1 MKTYYKNQKSC
12 PLASSP
18 KHAARLLQGSNV
30 TASIGFSDKYKTTS
44 TQIEEKHNTTLAAWW
59 TSTDSAKKDFISPGQ
74 TTYVVGE
81 ESADALRA
89 LGQQPSVLDINSV
102 RTELEQAHLHLPPK
116 SLQDFHEKMLH
127 VIEDFSDIFNKY
139 TAIAKDKFVMRIWQI
154 YAPKGALGR
163 TPYLHTDHSILTGM
177 WYPYANRA
185 PAEFY
190 AGDVPEHVWAALQ
203 PERKGK
209 KRGKLSKKDH
219 QNSLVL
225 QDFTNQASPKD
236 LVTLPSGAL
245 IVAKN
250 LKDRADPTGFKDL
263 SKQKARESIF
273 LHKSGDVKSTGQV
286 GLIMIPQI
294 LR

>member
-1 MKTYYKNQKSC
+1 MKSYYKNQKSC

-18 KHAARLLQGSNV
+18 KHAARLLQANNV
-30 TASIGFSDKYKTTS
+30 SATIGFSDKYKTTS
-44 TQIEEKHNTTLAAWW
+44 TQIEEQNNAALTAWW
-59 TSTDSAKKDFISPGQ
+59 TSTDNAKKDFISPGQ

-81 ESADALRA
+81 ESADTLKA
-89 LGQQPSVLDINSV
+89 LGQQPSVLDIDSV
-102 RTELEQAHLHLPPK
+102 RTELEQANFYLPPE

-139 TAIAKDKFVMRIWQI
+139 TAIDKDKFVTRIWQI

-163 TPYLHTDHSILTGM
+163 TPYIHTDHSILTGM

-190 AGDVPEHVWAALQ
+190 AGDVPDDVWAALQ
-203 PERKGK
+203 PEKKGK
-209 KRGKLSKKDH
+209 KRGKFSKKDH

-225 QDFTNQASPKD
+225 QDFTNQASTQD

-250 LKDRADPTGFKDL
+250 LKDREHPMGFKDL
-263 SKQKARESIF
+263 SKHKVRESIF